1 MATNRLVVKEEVAV
15 FASVLFDSANGAGG
29 QEAVLQVREQMAEVI
44 RLMRSDL
51 DLTMALSNPDFTPEA
66 RRALVE
72 NVFAECHLAFLNRE
86 KQGNSSAFA
95 AAAVLAF
102 REVLAVMAER
112 GQADLLPRVN
122 DEFRALLGERLGICV
137 VDVTTAVPLDDGL
150 RQLITEKAEADL
162 GKKAVLRERIDRS
175 ILGGIIMDVDGNY
188 IDASMISQ
196 LNRARNVL
204 KDTTDG
210 GEC

>member
-15 FASVLFDSANGAGG
+15 YASVLFDAAHTAGG
-29 QEAVLQVREQMAEVI
+29 QEAVLEVREQMGEII
-44 RLMRSDL
+44 RLMRADL
-51 DLTMALSNPDFTPEA
+51 ELTQSLSNPDFTPA
-66 RRALVE
+66 QRRDLVE
-72 NVFAECHLAFLNRE
+72 GVFADCHLAL
-86 KQGNSSAFA
+86 
-95 AAAVLAF
+95 
-102 REVLAVMAER
+102 REVLAGMAER
-112 GQADLLPRVN
+112 GQADLLPRVF
-122 DEFRALLGERLGICV
+122 DRYRELLGDKLGICV
-137 VDVTTAVPLDDGL
+137 VDVTTAVPRDDGL

-162 GKKAVLRERIDRS
+162 GRKAVLRERIDKS

>member
-15 FASVLFDSANGAGG
+15 YASVLFDAAHTAGG
-29 QEAVLQVREQMAEVI
+29 QEAVLEVREQMGEII
-44 RLMRSDL
+44 RLMRADL
-51 DLTMALSNPDFTPEA
+51 ELTQSLSNPDFTPAQRKE
-66 RRALVE
+66 LVCGT
-72 NVFAECHLAFLNRE
+72 FADCHLAL
-86 KQGNSSAFA
+86 
-95 AAAVLAF
+95 

-112 GQADLLPRVN
+112 GQADLLPRVF
-122 DEFRALLGERLGICV
+122 DAYRDKLGICV

-162 GKKAVLRERIDRS
+162 GRRAVLRERIDAS

>member
-72 NVFAECHLAFLNRE
+72 NVFAECHLAF
-86 KQGNSSAFA
+86 
-95 AAAVLAF
+95 

-162 GKKAVLRERIDRS
+162 GKKAVLRERIDKS
-175 ILGGIIMDVDGNY
+175 ILGGIIMGVDGNY

-196 LNRARNVL
+196 LNRARNIL
-204 KDTTDG
+204 KDTSDG

>member
-1 MATNRLVVKEEVAV
+1 M
-15 FASVLFDSANGAGG
+15 
-29 QEAVLQVREQMAEVI
+29 
-44 RLMRSDL
+44 
-51 DLTMALSNPDFTPEA
+51 
-66 RRALVE
+66 
-72 NVFAECHLAFLNRE
+72 
-86 KQGNSSAFA
+86 
-95 AAAVLAF
+95 
-102 REVLAVMAER
+102 
-112 GQADLLPRVN
+112 
-122 DEFRALLGERLGICV
+122 

-162 GKKAVLRERIDRS
+162 GRRAVLRERIDTS

>member
-1 MATNRLVVKEEVAV
+1 M
-15 FASVLFDSANGAGG
+15 
-29 QEAVLQVREQMAEVI
+29 
-44 RLMRSDL
+44 
-51 DLTMALSNPDFTPEA
+51 
-66 RRALVE
+66 
-72 NVFAECHLAFLNRE
+72 
-86 KQGNSSAFA
+86 
-95 AAAVLAF
+95 
-102 REVLAVMAER
+102 
-112 GQADLLPRVN
+112 
-122 DEFRALLGERLGICV
+122 
-137 VDVTTAVPLDDGL
+137 VDVTPAVPLDDGL

-162 GKKAVLRERIDRS
+162 GRRAVLRERIDAS

>member
-15 FASVLFDSANGAGG
+15 YASVLFDAAHTAGG
-29 QEAVLQVREQMAEVI
+29 QEAVLEVREQMGEII
-44 RLMRSDL
+44 RLMRADL
-51 DLTMALSNPDFTPEA
+51 ELTQSLSNPDFT
-66 RRALVE
+66 L
-72 NVFAECHLAFLNRE
+72 
-86 KQGNSSAFA
+86 
-95 AAAVLAF
+95 

-112 GQADLLPRVN
+112 GQADLLPRVY
-122 DEFRALLGERLGICV
+122 DAYRELLGDKLGICV

-162 GKKAVLRERIDRS
+162 GRRAVLRERIDTS

>member
-15 FASVLFDSANGAGG
+15 FASVLFDAANEAGG
-29 QEAVLQVREQMAEVI
+29 QEAVLDVREQMGEII
-44 RLMRSDL
+44 RLMRADMNL
-51 DLTMALSNPDFTPEA
+51 EMALNSSEYTAEQ
-66 RRALVE
+66 RKGLVE
-72 NVFAECHLAFLNRE
+72 SVFADCHPAL
-86 KQGNSSAFA
+86 
-95 AAAVLAF
+95 

-112 GQADLLPRVN
+112 GQADLLSRVYT
-122 DEFRALLGERLGICV
+122 DYGTLVGERLGLVV
-137 VDVTTAVPLDDGL
+137 VDVTTAVPLDDKL

-162 GKKAVLRERIDRS
+162 DKKAVLRERIDKS
-175 ILGGIIMDVDGNY
+175 ILGGIIMSVDGNY

-196 LNRARNVL
+196 LNRARHIL

>member
-15 FASVLFDSANGAGG
+15 FASVLFDAAHEAGG
-29 QEAVLQVREQMAEVI
+29 QEAVLDVREQMGEII
-44 RLMRSDL
+44 RLMRADL
-51 DLTMALSNPDFTPEA
+51 ELAVSLSSADYTAEQ
-66 RRALVE
+66 RKGLVE
-72 NVFAECHLAFLNRE
+72 AVFADCHPAL
-86 KQGNSSAFA
+86 
-95 AAAVLAF
+95 

-112 GQADLLPRVN
+112 SQADLLPRVYA
-122 DEFRALLGERLGICV
+122 DYCELLSAKLNLVV
-137 VDVTTAVPLDDGL
+137 VDVVTAVPLDDGL

-162 GKKAVLRERIDRS
+162 GKKAVLRERIDKS

>member
-72 NVFAECHLAFLNRE
+72 NVFAECHLAF
-86 KQGNSSAFA
+86 
-95 AAAVLAF
+95 

-162 GKKAVLRERIDRS
+162 EKKAVLRERIDRS

>member
-51 DLTMALSNPDFTPEA
+51 DLTMALSNPDFTEA

-72 NVFAECHLAFLNRE
+72 NVFAECH
-86 KQGNSSAFA
+86 
-95 AAAVLAF
+95 LAF

-162 GKKAVLRERIDRS
+162 GKKAVLREHIDRS

>member
-15 FASVLFDSANGAGG
+15 FASVLFDSANEAAG
-29 QEAVLQVREQMAEVI
+29 QEGVLEVREQMAEVI
-44 RLMRSDL
+44 RAMRADL
-51 DLTMALSNPDFTPEA
+51 DLTMALSNPDFTPEQ

-72 NVFAECHLAFLNRE
+72 NVFADAH
-86 KQGNSSAFA
+86 
-95 AAAVLAF
+95 VAF

-122 DEFRALLGERLGICV
+122 DEFRALIGERLGICV
-137 VDVTTAVPLDDGL
+137 VDVTTAQPLDDGL

-162 GKKAVLRERIDRS
+162 GKKAVLRERIDKS

>member
-15 FASVLFDSANGAGG
+15 FASVLFDAANEAGG
-29 QEAVLQVREQMAEVI
+29 QEAVLDVREQMGEII
-44 RLMRSDL
+44 RLMRADMNL
-51 DLTMALSNPDFTPEA
+51 EMALNSSEYTAEQ
-66 RRALVE
+66 RKGLVE
-72 NVFAECHLAFLNRE
+72 SVFADCHPAL
-86 KQGNSSAFA
+86 
-95 AAAVLAF
+95 

-112 GQADLLPRVN
+112 GQADLLSRVYT
-122 DEFRALLGERLGICV
+122 DYGTLVGERLGLVV
-137 VDVTTAVPLDDGL
+137 VDVTTAVPLDDKL

-162 GKKAVLRERIDRS
+162 GKKAVLRERIDKS
-175 ILGGIIMDVDGNY
+175 ILGGIIVSVDGNY

-196 LNRARNVL
+196 LNRARHIL

>member
-15 FASVLFDSANGAGG
+15 YASVLFDAAHTAGG
-29 QEAVLQVREQMAEVI
+29 QEAVLEVREQMGEII
-44 RLMRSDL
+44 RLMRADL
-51 DLTMALSNPDFTPEA
+51 ELTQSLSNPDFTPAQRKE
-66 RRALVE
+66 LVE
-72 NVFAECHLAFLNRE
+72 GTFADCHLAL
-86 KQGNSSAFA
+86 
-95 AAAVLAF
+95 

-112 GQADLLPRVN
+112 GQADLLPRVF
-122 DEFRALLGERLGICV
+122 DAYRELLGDKLGICV

-162 GKKAVLRERIDRS
+162 GWRAVLRERIDAS

>member
-15 FASVLFDSANGAGG
+15 YASVLFDAAHTAGG
-29 QEAVLQVREQMAEVI
+29 QEAVLEV
-44 RLMRSDL
+44 
-51 DLTMALSNPDFTPEA
+51 
-66 RRALVE
+66 
-72 NVFAECHLAFLNRE
+72 
-86 KQGNSSAFA
+86 
-95 AAAVLAF
+95 
-102 REVLAVMAER
+102 
-112 GQADLLPRVN
+112 
-122 DEFRALLGERLGICV
+122 
-137 VDVTTAVPLDDGL
+137 
-150 RQLITEKAEADL
+150 
-162 GKKAVLRERIDRS
+162 RERIDTS

>member
-1 MATNRLVVKEEVAV
+1 MATNRLVVKEAVAV
-15 FASVLFDSANGAGG
+15 YASVLFDAAHTAGG
-29 QEAVLQVREQMAEVI
+29 QEAVLEVREQMGEII
-44 RLMRSDL
+44 RLMRADL
-51 DLTMALSNPDFTPEA
+51 ELTQSLSNPDFTPAQRKE
-66 RRALVE
+66 LVE
-72 NVFAECHLAFLNRE
+72 GVFADCHLALRE
-86 KQGNSSAFA
+86 
-95 AAAVLAF
+95 
-102 REVLAVMAER
+102 
-112 GQADLLPRVN
+112 
-122 DEFRALLGERLGICV
+122 LLGDKLGICV

-162 GKKAVLRERIDRS
+162 GRRAVLRERIDAS

>member
-15 FASVLFDSANGAGG
+15 FASVLFDAANEAGG
-29 QEAVLQVREQMAEVI
+29 QEAVLDVREQMGEII
-44 RLMRSDL
+44 RLMRADMNL
-51 DLTMALSNPDFTPEA
+51 EMALSSSEYTAEQ
-66 RRALVE
+66 RKGLVE
-72 NVFAECHLAFLNRE
+72 SVFADCHPAL
-86 KQGNSSAFA
+86 
-95 AAAVLAF
+95 

-112 GQADLLPRVN
+112 GQADLLSRVYT
-122 DEFRALLGERLGICV
+122 DYGTLVGEKLGLVV
-137 VDVTTAVPLDDGL
+137 VDVTTAVPLDDKL

-162 GKKAVLRERIDRS
+162 GKKAVLRERIDKS

>member
-1 MATNRLVVKEEVAV
+1 M
-15 FASVLFDSANGAGG
+15 
-29 QEAVLQVREQMAEVI
+29 
-44 RLMRSDL
+44 
-51 DLTMALSNPDFTPEA
+51 
-66 RRALVE
+66 
-72 NVFAECHLAFLNRE
+72 
-86 KQGNSSAFA
+86 
-95 AAAVLAF
+95 
-102 REVLAVMAER
+102 
-112 GQADLLPRVN
+112 
-122 DEFRALLGERLGICV
+122 
-137 VDVTTAVPLDDGL
+137 TTAVPLDDGL

-162 GKKAVLRERIDRS
+162 GRRAVLRERIDAS

>member
-15 FASVLFDSANGAGG
+15 FASVLFDSANEAAG
-29 QEAVLQVREQMAEVI
+29 QEGVLEVREQMAEVI
-44 RLMRSDL
+44 RAMRADL
-51 DLTMALSNPDFTPEA
+51 DLTMALSNPDFTPEQ

-72 NVFAECHLAFLNRE
+72 NIFADAH
-86 KQGNSSAFA
+86 
-95 AAAVLAF
+95 VAF

-112 GQADLLPRVN
+112 GQADLLPRVYA
-122 DEFRALLGERLGICV
+122 DYCELLSAKLNLVV
-137 VDVTTAVPLDDGL
+137 VDVVTAVPLDDGL

-162 GKKAVLRERIDRS
+162 GKKAVLRERIDKS

>member
-15 FASVLFDSANGAGG
+15 FATVLFDSANEAGG
-29 QEAVLQVREQMAEVI
+29 QQAVLDVREQMGEII
-44 RLMRSDL
+44 RLMRADL
-51 DLTMALSNPDFTPEA
+51 ELNMSLSNPDYTPEQ
-66 RRALVE
+66 RRSLAE
-72 NVFAECHLAFLNRE
+72 AVFADCHLAL
-86 KQGNSSAFA
+86 
-95 AAAVLAF
+95 

-112 GQADLLPRVN
+112 GQTDLLPRVY
-122 DEFRALLGERLGICV
+122 EGYCELIGSKLGLCV
-137 VDVTTAVPLDDGL
+137 VDVTTAVSLDDKL
-150 RQLITEKAEADL
+150 RQLIIEKAEADL
-162 GKKAVLRERIDRS
+162 GKKAVLRERIDKS

-196 LNRARNVL
+196 LNRARYVL

>member
-15 FASVLFDSANGAGG
+15 YASVLFDAANEAGG
-29 QEAVLQVREQMAEVI
+29 QSAVLDVREQLGEII
-44 RLMRSDL
+44 RLMRA
-51 DLTMALSNPDFTPEA
+51 DLTLTMSLSNPDYTSEQ
-66 RRALVE
+66 RKALVE
-72 NVFAECHLAFLNRE
+72 GTFGECHVAL
-86 KQGNSSAFA
+86 
-95 AAAVLAF
+95 

-112 GQADLLPRVN
+112 GQAELLARVAQAYR
-122 DEFRALLGERLGICV
+122 ELLSEKLGICV
-137 VDVTTAVPLDDGL
+137 VDVTTAVPLDDKL
-150 RQLITEKAEADL
+150 RELITNKAEADL
-162 GKKAVLRERIDRS
+162 GKRAVLRERIDKG

-196 LNRARNVL
+196 LNRARNTL

>member
-15 FASVLFDSANGAGG
+15 YASVLFDAAHTAGG
-29 QEAVLQVREQMAEVI
+29 QEAVLEVREQMGEII
-44 RLMRSDL
+44 RLMRADL
-51 DLTMALSNPDFTPEA
+51 ELTQSLSNPDFTPAQRKE
-66 RRALVE
+66 LVE
-72 NVFAECHLAFLNRE
+72 GVFADCHLAL
-86 KQGNSSAFA
+86 
-95 AAAVLAF
+95 

-112 GQADLLPRVN
+112 GQADLLPRVY
-122 DEFRALLGERLGICV
+122 DAYRELLGDKLGICV
-137 VDVTTAVPLDDGL
+137 ADVTTAVPLDDGL

-162 GKKAVLRERIDRS
+162 GRRAVLRERIDAS